1 MTSFSHETLTV
12 FAQSWGLLYLALLAL
27 GVLLYTFWPN
37 NRARFDR
44 AKNSIMNDET
54 GPWV

>member
-1 MTSFSHETLTV
+1 MISPSHETLTI

-27 GVLLYTFWPN
+27 GVLIYTFWPR

-44 AKNSIMNDET
+44 AKNSILNDEI
-54 GPWV
+54 GPWA